1 MEKPVHKLF
10 LLDAMALIYRAHFAF
25 IKAPRITS
33 KGLNTSAVFG
43 FTNTLLE
50 VLQKEKPTHIGVA
63 FDTAAPTFRHVQFE
77 AYKAQREAQPE
88 DITVAIPLVKRLLK
102 GMCIPILELDGYEAD
117 DIIGTIA
124 KEASREGFE
133 VFMMTP
139 DKDYGQ
145 LVEQY
150 VHIYKPAFL
159 GKGAEVL
166 GIQEILDRWQ
176 IQRIDQVIDI
186 LGLMGDAVDNIPGI
200 PGVGE
205 KTAQKLIQEYDTIEN
220 LITHA
225 DEIKGKLGE
234 KVREN
239 FDKAIL
245 SKQLATIDCKVPV
258 PFDAEDL
265 TICAPNA
272 ELIAELFDELEF
284 KTLKTRILGSS
295 AGGSVGTPAP
305 AQRSGG
311 ATAPQARKAAKGQLD
326 IFGNPSEEIGQQ
338 PAVVSSDLA
347 DGELTEDTEEIR
359 IPTSKKTID
368 NTFHRYHTVD
378 TPELMTSLAH
388 YLGLQDAF
396 CFDTET
402 TSLDTTDAELVGL
415 SFSYLAGEAFY
426 IPVPADREKAQ
437 EIVEHFRGVFEN
449 ENIEKIG
456 QNIKYDLLVLKN
468 YGIEVHGRLSDTM
481 LAHYL
486 LEPDKRHGM
495 DILAASYL
503 NYEPVSITEL
513 IGKKGV
519 KQGNMRDVAIP
530 EITQYAGEDADIT
543 FQLNTIFSRE
553 LPKVNAS
560 KLFHEVEMPLT
571 KVLASMENTGVRLDI
586 NALKE
591 MSAVLESDLRQTE
604 SEIYEAA
611 GQSFNISS
619 PKQLGEV
626 LFEKMK
632 LIEKPKKT
640 KTGQY
645 ATGEEILS
653 DLEANHLIARKI
665 LDYRELQKLKSTYV
679 DALPTMVSS
688 RTGRIH
694 TSYNQAVAATGRLSS
709 TNPNLQ
715 NIPIRTPRGREIRKA
730 FVPDN
735 DDFQILSAD
744 YSQIEL
750 RIMAAFSGD
759 ASMTEAFNQGRD
771 IHATTASKVFSVPLE
786 EVTSDMRRKS
796 KMVNFGI
803 IYGISAFGLAQ
814 RLGIPRGEA
823 SEIIRA
829 YFEEF
834 PAVKGYMD
842 KVVNDAREREYVETI
857 LGRRRYLPDINSR
870 NQTNRGYAERNAI
883 NAPIQGS
890 AADMIK
896 VAMINIHDFMAR
908 EKLKSRM
915 ILQVHDELVFDAHRD
930 EIGLLKEKVDELMRN
945 AIPMAVRMETG
956 IGVGAN
962 WLEAH

>member
-1 MEKPVHKLF
+1 MDKPVHKLF

-33 KGLNTSAVFG
+33 RGLNTSAVFG

-77 AYKAQREAQPE
+77 AYKAQRQEQPE
-88 DITVAIPLVKRLLK
+88 DITVAIPLVKRLLRA
-102 GMCIPILELDGYEAD
+102 MCIPILELDGYEAD

-124 KEASREGFE
+124 KEASNAGFE
-133 VFMMTP
+133 VYMMTP

-145 LVEQY
+145 LVEQH

-166 GIQEILDRWQ
+166 GVDEILARWQ
-176 IQRIDQVIDI
+176 IKRIDQVIDI
-186 LGLMGDAVDNIPGI
+186 LGLMGDAVDNIPGV

-205 KTAQKLIQEYDTIEN
+205 KTAQKLIEEYGTIEN

-234 KVREN
+234 KIRDN

-245 SKQLATIDCKVPV
+245 SKQLATIDIKVPV

-265 TICAPNA
+265 TICPANA
-272 ELIAELFDELEF
+272 DQIVELFDELEF
-284 KTLKTRILGSS
+284 KTLKQRVLG
-295 AGGSVGTPAP
+295 VGQPIQTT
-305 AQRSGG
+305 QVSRL
-311 ATAPQARKAAKGQLD
+311 AAKPQKAQLD
-326 IFGNPSEEIGQQ
+326 LFGNPTEEVGKQ
-338 PAVVSSDLA
+338 PAILSESIADDDAPEQAYEDL
-347 DGELTEDTEEIR
+347 R
-359 IPTSKKTID
+359 IPTTRRTID

-378 TPELMTSLAH
+378 TPELMTSLAY

-402 TSLDTTDAELVGL
+402 TSLDAIDAELVGL

-426 IPVPADREKAQ
+426 IPVPADREQAQ
-437 EIVEHFRGVFEN
+437 KVVEYFREVFEN
-449 ENIEKIG
+449 ESIEKIG
-456 QNIKYDLLVLKN
+456 QNIKYDLLILKN
-468 YGIEVHGRLSDTM
+468 YGIEVKGKLSDTM
-481 LAHYL
+481 LAHYI

-503 NYEPVSITEL
+503 NYDPVSITSL

-519 KQGNMRDVAIP
+519 KQGTMRDVAIP

-543 FQLNTIFSRE
+543 LQLNTIFARE
-553 LPKVNAS
+553 LPKVGAA
-560 KLFHEVEMPLT
+560 KLYYDVEMPLL

-586 NALKE
+586 HALKE
-591 MSAVLESDLRQTE
+591 MSAVLETDLRITE

-645 ATGEEILS
+645 ATGEDILS
-653 DLEANHLIARKI
+653 DLESNHLIARKI
-665 LDYRELQKLKSTYV
+665 LDFRELQKLKSTYV
-679 DALPTMVSS
+679 DALPLLVSKKS
-688 RTGRIH
+688 GRIH

-750 RIMAAFSGD
+750 RIMAAFSQD

-842 KVVNDAREREYVETI
+842 RVVNDAREKKYVETI
-857 LGRRRYLPDINSR
+857 LGRRRYLPDITSG

-896 VAMINIHDFMAR
+896 VAMINIHDFMQK

-915 ILQVHDELVFDAHRD
+915 ILQVHDELVFDVHRD
-930 EIGLLKEKVDELMRN
+930 EIDFLKERVDDLMRN

>member
-1 MEKPVHKLF
+1 MEKPIHKLF

-63 FDTAAPTFRHVQFE
+63 FDTSAPTFRHIQYE

-88 DITVAIPLVKRLLK
+88 DITVAIPLVKRLLEA
-102 GMCIPILELDGYEAD
+102 MCIPILVLDGFEAD

-145 LVEQY
+145 LVEEHVY
-150 VHIYKPAFL
+150 MYKPAFL
-159 GKGAEVL
+159 GKGAEKL
-166 GIQEILDRWQ
+166 GIPEILERWQ

-205 KTAQKLIQEYDTIEN
+205 KTAQKLIAEYDTIEN
-220 LITHA
+220 LLAHA

-234 KVREN
+234 KIREHG
-239 FDKAIL
+239 DKAIL
-245 SKQLATIDCKVPV
+245 SKHLATIDIKVPV

-265 TICAPNA
+265 TVCAPDTDK
-272 ELIAELFDELEF
+272 IISLFDELEF
-284 KTLKTRILGSS
+284 KTLRQRVLGVAQPTTVSP
-295 AGGSVGTPAP
+295 GTPKI
-305 AQRSGG
+305 
-311 ATAPQARKAAKGQLD
+311 KAAEKKGQLD
-326 IFGNPSEEIGQQ
+326 LFGNTNEEIGKQ
-338 PAVVSSDLA
+338 PAEISEAMSDL
-347 DGELTEDTEEIR
+347 DGTEQDVSPRPKRSISDT
-359 IPTSKKTID
+359 P
-368 NTFHRYHTVD
+368 HRYHTVD
-378 TPELMTSLAH
+378 TPELMKSLAY
-388 YLGLQDAF
+388 YLSLQDAF

-402 TSLDTTDAELVGL
+402 TSLDTIDAELVGL
-415 SFSYLAGEAFY
+415 SFSYMAGEAFY
-426 IPVPADREKAQ
+426 IPVPADKIAAQ
-437 EIVEHFRGVFEN
+437 EIVEHFRAVFEN
-449 ENIEKIG
+449 ESIEKIG
-456 QNIKYDLLVLKN
+456 QNIKYDLLVLQN
-468 YGIEVHGRLSDTM
+468 YAIEVRGKLSDTM

-495 DILAASYL
+495 DILSESFL
-503 NYEPVSITEL
+503 NYAPVSITSL
-513 IGKKGV
+513 IGKKGI
-519 KQGNMRDVAIP
+519 KQGNMRDVDIP

-543 FQLNTIFSRE
+543 FQLNTLFKER
-553 LPKVNAS
+553 LPLVNAQV
-560 KLFHEVEMPLT
+560 LFEKVEMPLL
-571 KVLASMENTGVRLDI
+571 KVLASMESAGVRIDSA
-586 NALKE
+586 ALAE
-591 MSAVLESDLRQTE
+591 MSAVLESDLRKTE
-604 SEIYEAA
+604 SEIFTIA
-611 GQSFNISS
+611 GTAFNIGS
-619 PKQLGEV
+619 PKQLGEI
-626 LFEKMK
+626 LFDKMQ
-632 LIEKPKKT
+632 LISKPKKT

-653 DLEANHLIARKI
+653 ELENEHEIARKI

-679 DALPTMVSS
+679 DALPLLVSP

-730 FVPDN
+730 FVPADE
-735 DDFQILSAD
+735 DYQILSAD

-750 RIMAAFSGD
+750 RIMAAFSED
-759 ASMTEAFNQGRD
+759 ASMIEAFNQGRD
-771 IHATTASKVFSVPLE
+771 IHATTASKVFKVPLE

-803 IYGISAFGLAQ
+803 IYGISPFGLSQ
-814 RLGIPRGEA
+814 RLSIPRSEA
-823 SEIIRA
+823 AGIIQA

-834 PAVKGYMD
+834 PAVKAYMD
-842 KVVNDAREREYVETI
+842 RVINDAREKEYVETI
-857 LGRRRYLPDINSR
+857 LGRRRYVPDINSR

-896 VAMINIHDFMAR
+896 VAMINIHDFIKN

-930 EIGLLKEKVDELMRN
+930 EISLLREKVDELMRM
-945 AIPMAVRMETG
+945 AIPLPVKMETG